1 MLGSETPLV
10 TVSAATTTAPRPPR
24 AAAGGRVPAR
34 PAGRSVPLGP
44 ARPPAP
50 PPGGLPPHSL
60 AAGLLATGA
69 RDAALGLERVPRRR
83 APRRGRARWLWGG
96 LLAGALALAAL
107 GWQGGTAS
115 TPPSGSAPVAAHSQ
129 AAASPPPASALRVSV
144 RPVETNY
151 TVMPGDTLER
161 IAQRFGT
168 TVEAIA
174 GMNNLRDYNHLRVG
188 QKLIIP

>member
-1 MLGSETPLV
+1 MLGREMPLA
-10 TVSAATTTAPRPPR
+10 TAKGAAIPQSPRPT
-24 AAAGGRVPAR
+24 ASGRVPAQGAGGSVWLR
-34 PAGRSVPLGP
+34 PARQ
-44 ARPPAP
+44 PPAQP
-50 PPGGLPPHSL
+50 PPGSLPPHSL

-69 RDAALGLERVPRRR
+69 RDAALGLERLPQRR
-83 APRRGRARWLWGG
+83 APRRRRAGWLWGG
-96 LLAGALALAAL
+96 LLLGALAVVAL
-107 GWQGGTAS
+107 GWQGGTTSTAANSSAS
-115 TPPSGSAPVAAHSQ
+115 GAAPPQVAE
-129 AAASPPPASALRVSV
+129 SPPPASSLRVSV